1 MSNLHNLDLTWMSH
15 EPAKEPRSVAH
26 DHIKAQAQQ
35 AGIKLS
41 EEHWDVIDFV
51 LDVYDNC
58 EECRSARQLMALMDK
73 QFKSEGGK
81 RYLYG
86 LFPEGPVSQIHD
98 LAGMAALSSQRD
110 YGFGTSY

>member
-1 MSNLHNLDLTWMSH
+1 MSNANEPDLTWMSH
-15 EPAKEPRSVAH
+15 EPTEEPRSVTH
-26 DHIKAQAQQ
+26 DHIRVQAQE

-41 EEHWDVIDFV
+41 QDHWDVIDFV

-58 EECRSARQLMALMDK
+58 EECRSARQMMALMDR

-98 LAGMAALSSQRD
+98 LAGMESLSSQRD
-110 YGFGTSY
+110 YGFGTSF